1 LQYIFAYYKYIIKSS
16 TSHMKNI
23 SFLLMVVA
31 IASILVAGITS
42 TTMQADAFKSTS
54 SHKNGINV
62 CYQSENC
69 KQSNVGQQVYG
80 KNNKLIGFNDQS
92 TN

>member
-1 LQYIFAYYKYIIKSS
+1 
-16 TSHMKNI
+16 MKNI

-42 TTMQADAFKSTS
+42 TTMQADAFKGKS
-54 SHKNGINV
+54 SHQNGLNV
-62 CYQSENC
+62 CINSDPC
-69 KQSNVGQQVYG
+69 KQSNLGQQAFG

-92 TN
+92 TD